1 MSSAFCIALT
11 PERITELD
19 IPMMVPENTE
29 RNKTAYTVT
38 VDYRDGTTTGI
49 SAHDRALTARML
61 ADPALGAR
69 AADFLRPGHMN
80 PLRYTSGGVRVRRGH
95 TEASVD
101 LCKAASLPPGGL
113 LCELVDPD
121 DPQGGIAARDACLKF
136 ARQHGIKVT
145 TIEMLR
151 DWQNEHGV
159 VV

>member
-1 MSSAFCIALT
+1 MRCRAGRASALTASGFICIALT

-69 AADFLRPGHMN
+69 AADFLRPGHM
-80 PLRYTSGGVRVRRGH
+80 L
-95 TEASVD
+95 
-101 LCKAASLPPGGL
+101 SL
-113 LCELVDPD
+113 
-121 DPQGGIAARDACLKF
+121 I
-136 ARQHGIKVT
+136 HI
-145 TIEMLR
+145 
-151 DWQNEHGV
+151 
-159 VV
+159 

>member
-1 MSSAFCIALT
+1 M
-11 PERITELD
+11 ELD

-61 ADPALGAR
+61 ADTALGAR

-95 TEASVD
+95 T
-101 LCKAASLPPGGL
+101 
-113 LCELVDPD
+113 
-121 DPQGGIAARDACLKF
+121 
-136 ARQHGIKVT
+136 
-145 TIEMLR
+145 
-151 DWQNEHGV
+151 
-159 VV
+159 